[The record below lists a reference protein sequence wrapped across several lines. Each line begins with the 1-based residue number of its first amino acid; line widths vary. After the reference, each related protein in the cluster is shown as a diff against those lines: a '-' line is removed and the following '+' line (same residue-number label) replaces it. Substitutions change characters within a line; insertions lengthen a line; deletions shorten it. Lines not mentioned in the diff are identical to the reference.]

1 MSLNDISLSAS
12 LIADFYK
19 NNLIE
24 TPDTKTS
31 KQKAGNAG
39 SKKDIQYLGKNAKG
53 VCLLVDYANEVYLPD
68 EQLNFL
74 TTILQACKLNL
85 GDVAIINRNRQKI
98 SFEELRKQ
106 VRCNYL
112 LIFGGDI
119 LDAGLKEISLFSI
132 QNINDCSVV
141 YSYAAEKLNNNND
154 ADSKL
159 LKSKLWLCLKQLFNV

>member
-1 MSLNDISLSAS
+1 MGLNDISFTAS

-24 TPDTKTS
+24 TSNTKIPKHKPGNTS
-31 KQKAGNAG
+31 GN
-39 SKKDIQYLGKNAKG
+39 KDIQYLGKNAKG
-53 VCLLVDYANEVYLPD
+53 VCVLVDYANEVYLPD

-85 GDVAIINRNRQKI
+85 GDVAIINRNREKI
-98 SFEELRKQ
+98 SFDELRKQ

-119 LDAGLKEISLFSI
+119 LDVGLKEISLFSI
-132 QNINDCSVV
+132 QNINDCTIV
-141 YSYAAEKLNNNND
+141 YSCAAEKLNNND

-159 LKSKLWLCLKQLFNV
+159 LKSKLWQCLKQLFNV